1 MKKYST
7 LSLVFGKIS
16 IFFVAFLML
25 LILRPL
31 VDLRANVPTRSA
43 VADTSTRSADILRQ
57 FTAKM
62 KSISAFELKF
72 SMVLDGSYF
81 EGVVQSQGQSFKF
94 TNSQLELYCDGTTKW
109 VYNIDNKE
117 LIILPND
124 SSQTD
129 LTENPL
135 AFLTS
140 LEKGYS
146 YNDKARTGSVGDKS
160 LWFIELKP
168 LNKKLAYTSITLG
181 IEKGTLRP
189 VSVEYLS
196 KDGTKHIAKIT
207 SFLEKSPWPAT
218 NFTFPT
224 TRMSGLTVTDLR

>member
-1 MKKYST
+1 MKT
-7 LSLVFGKIS
+7 P
-16 IFFVAFLML
+16 AFLTTFLTQFMLVML
-25 LILRPL
+25 LMLAPL
-31 VDLRANVPTRSA
+31 AQLKAEQTSA
-43 VADTSTRSADILRQ
+43 GKAEQTSAGILRQ

-81 EGVVQSQGQSFKF
+81 EGVVQSQGRSFKF

-117 LIILPND
+117 LTILPND

-207 SFLEKSPWPAT
+207 SFVEKSPWPAT
-218 NFTFPT
+218 NFTFPAS
-224 TRMSGLTVTDLR
+224 RMTGLNVTDLR

>member
-1 MKKYST
+1 MKT
-7 LSLVFGKIS
+7 PA
-16 IFFVAFLML
+16 FFVAFLML

-31 VDLRANVPTRSA
+31 ADLRANAPTRSA

-62 KSISAFELKF
+62 KSIPAFELKF

-207 SFLEKSPWPAT
+207 SFVEKIPWPAT
-218 NFTFPT
+218 NFTFPAS
-224 TRMSGLTVTDLR
+224 RMTGLNVTDLR